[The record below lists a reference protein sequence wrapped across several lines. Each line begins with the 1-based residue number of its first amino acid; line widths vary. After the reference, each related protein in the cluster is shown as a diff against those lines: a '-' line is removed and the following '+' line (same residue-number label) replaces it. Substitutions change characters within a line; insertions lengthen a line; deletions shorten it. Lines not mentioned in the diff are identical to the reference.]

1 MSGAIVQAW
10 NSKWHFVRLLCNGID
25 FMCGLRREVGRE
37 GREDQ
42 PTYLPH
48 GKPEFQMWTDLRWE
62 KTRPASGVFD
72 CRLLLCLGPVYVW
85 KLGFINVEEFGV
97 TCAAVLRVT
106 LCWCSTPTRVLN
118 LYCLDISCRLRAGL
132 IILSYL
138 PWKILFCSWE
148 AVIILIFL
156 HISKSHYT
164 K

>member
-1 MSGAIVQAW
+1 ME
-10 NSKWHFVRLLCNGID
+10 LLYKHGTVNGILSD
-25 FMCGLRREVGRE
+25 YYAMALTSCVACE
-37 GREDQ
+37 G
-42 PTYLPH
+42 
-48 GKPEFQMWTDLRWE
+48 KWE
-62 KTRPASGVFD
+62 ERAERTNLLTSLMVNQSFKCELIWGPKSASGVFD

-138 PWKILFCSWE
+138 P
-148 AVIILIFL
+148 
-156 HISKSHYT
+156 
-164 K
+164 